1 MTSFTDDDR
10 FDGLYL
16 NVASQTRGIEPLLDT
31 VFSFLRRKTD
41 FFAGPPGTDPS
52 EGSAAAVAK
61 ASEILA
67 KHARIY
73 EDNRARAS
81 PKTGKAAA
89 INPREAEEVIEMDQD
104 GFDASA
110 TAPSPPPPADATA
123 QAEKAAAPPPPPAPS
138 DGGMDSEVSPLGNG
152 GTVEGKYTWTQT
164 LSEVTVTVP
173 LAQPTRGRDLDVTIS
188 KKHLKVGLRSA
199 KPGDFIIDAP
209 LVQSVIC
216 DDSFWTIE
224 DKTRLVINLQKLN
237 QMQWWPGVCVGDGH
251 IDVQKIQPENSQLS
265 DLDGET
271 RQTVEKMMHDQRQKA
286 LGLPTSDEQTKVD
299 ILEKFKTQHP
309 EMDFTNAKIT

>member
-123 QAEKAAAPPPPPAPS
+123 QAEKAAAPPPPPPPPLPPMAGRTAKFPPWATEAPS
-138 DGGMDSEVSPLGNG
+138 RGS
-152 GTVEGKYTWTQT
+152 
-164 LSEVTVTVP
+164 
-173 LAQPTRGRDLDVTIS
+173 TRGRRPCRRLPSPFPWPSRPAAGTLMS
-188 KKHLKVGLRSA
+188 PSPKSTSRSA
-199 KPGDFIIDAP
+199 CGRPSRATLLLMPHWCNPSSATTPSGP
-209 LVQSVIC
+209 
-216 DDSFWTIE
+216 
-224 DKTRLVINLQKLN
+224 
-237 QMQWWPGVCVGDGH
+237 
-251 IDVQKIQPENSQLS
+251 
-265 DLDGET
+265 
-271 RQTVEKMMHDQRQKA
+271 
-286 LGLPTSDEQTKVD
+286 
-299 ILEKFKTQHP
+299 
-309 EMDFTNAKIT
+309 